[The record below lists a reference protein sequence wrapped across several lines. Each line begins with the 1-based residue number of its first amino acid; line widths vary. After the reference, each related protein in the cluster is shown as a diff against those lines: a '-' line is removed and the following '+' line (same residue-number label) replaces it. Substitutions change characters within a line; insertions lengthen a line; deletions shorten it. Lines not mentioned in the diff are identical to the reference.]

1 MRPVTDSFLATLRGA
16 HKMTA
21 RATLVEPGQTGVA
34 PTGIP
39 IPGVSATGRLPILG
53 GDVTVDATADVQ
65 ATLDLTTL
73 YPWPGSATDPGTP
86 YGQEIY
92 VERGVE
98 YGVGTTEWVGL
109 GYFRIDSVEQSGR
122 PDGSIR
128 IAGSDR
134 MAKVR
139 DARAWQPEQFGVGA
153 SVGALIDQVVQ
164 EALPAGQ
171 TLVSVYDWPAYADTI
186 GTVQILAEDRLAFLR
201 DVVASRGKVAY
212 WDYAGRLQVKNAP
225 SATTRP
231 VWTVN
236 RGAGGVLVSVN
247 RKISRDGVY
256 NAVVARGDATG
267 ELPPVQGIAYDTTP
281 SSPTYWAGPFG
292 LVPRFYSSSF
302 ITTQTQAQS
311 AAASILARSTGLPYT
326 VSFESVPN
334 PALEVYDVVTL
345 LYSGTDGAEA
355 HIVDRITYALTPD
368 GAMAADTRKQV
379 L

>member
-1 MRPVTDSFLATLRGA
+1 MRPVTDAFLATLRGA
-16 HKMTA
+16 HKMVA
-21 RATLVEPGQTGVA
+21 RATLVTPGQVGVT
-34 PTGIP
+34 PIGIP
-39 IPGVSATGRLPILG
+39 IPGVSDLGRLPILG

-65 ATLDLTTL
+65 ATLDLTTI
-73 YPWPGSATDPGTP
+73 YPWPTHPADPGTP

-98 YGVGTTEWVGL
+98 YGLGTTEWVGL
-109 GYFRIDSVEQSGR
+109 GYFRIDSAEQSGR

-139 DARAWQPEQFGVGA
+139 DARAWQPAQFGAGT

-164 EALPAGQ
+164 DALPTGQ
-171 TLVSVYDWPAYADTI
+171 TLVSVYDWPAYTDTI
-186 GTVQILAEDRLAFLR
+186 GTVQILDEDRLAFLQ

-225 SATTRP
+225 TTSGAP

-247 RKISRDGVY
+247 RKIDRDGVY

-267 ELPPVQGIAYDTTP
+267 ELPPVQGIAYDNNP
-281 SSPTYWAGPFG
+281 SSPTYWDGPFG
-292 LVPRFYSSSF
+292 LVPRFYASSF
-302 ITTQTQAQS
+302 ITTTAQAGS
-311 AAASILARSTGLPYT
+311 AAASILAQSSGLPYT
-326 VSFESVPN
+326 VSFETVPN
-334 PALEVYDVVTL
+334 PALETGDVVSL
-345 LYSGTDGAEA
+345 LYSDAEGAEN
-355 HIVDRITYALTPD
+355 HILDRITYALTPD